1 MSVIFEEGTIEELC
15 NVEYGTRVV
24 RKKDAGTIYPVY
36 GGGGETFFLDTFNRE
51 DRVVVAR
58 FAMSEKCTRRV
69 SGKFALNDSGL
80 TLSPKKPEILRQDF
94 LDYLVLNLND
104 QIYGSAR
111 GTAQKNLDVPAFRLI
126 KVSYP
131 DSLEEQQKIVE
142 KLDGAFAEIAD
153 LEMRIDL
160 LKNFISEMESSTLN
174 GVLAN
179 SKRKLRIGDICT
191 VTSSKRIFKSEY
203 VEDGIPFYRTKELK
217 ELANNRKIRTEL
229 FISRER
235 FSEIKNKYG
244 IPINGDLLISAVGTI
259 GEVLVIDN
267 LGDFYFKDGNI
278 VWLKSISR
286 DFDSDFLAMCLR
298 NITKMLNDTAQGS
311 AYSALTIEK
320 LVEIEIPEISKK
332 EQLEI
337 IKKFSELSQAI
348 KEFEYNLVKKN
359 ELVFELRKS
368 FLRDALE
375 PSEAVA

>member
-1 MSVIFEEGTIEELC
+1 MKILKLGDICEISTGSTD
-15 NVEYGTRVV
+15 T
-24 RKKDAGTIYPVY
+24 KDASENGQYPLFDRSKKVKASDKY
-36 GGGGETFFLDTFNRE
+36 LFDCEALIMPGEGAEFLPRHYI
-51 DRVVVAR
+51 
-58 FAMSEKCTRRV
+58 
-69 SGKFALNDSGL
+69 GKFDLHQRAYAMYNFSELINPLYLYYYLISVKNYFADNAVGATVKS
-80 TLSPKKPEILRQDF
+80 LRRRHFTD
-94 LDYLVLNLND
+94 LE
-104 QIYGSAR
+104 
-111 GTAQKNLDVPAFRLI
+111 VPL
-126 KVSYP
+126 P
-131 DSLEEQQKIVE
+131 SLEKQSEIVT

-298 NITKMLNDTAQGS
+298 NTTKMLNDTAQGS

>member
-1 MSVIFEEGTIEELC
+1 MKIYKLGEVCELSKGKTITRATANEGEIPVI
-15 NVEYGTRVV
+15 
-24 RKKDAGTIYPVY
+24 
-36 GGGGETFFLDTFNRE
+36 GGGLGPTYYNDVANRKPPVITVSASGANAGFVNYWNVPIWASDCTTIVEKSNSPTSIEYIYKYLQSRQKDIDT
-51 DRVVVAR
+51 
-58 FAMSEKCTRRV
+58 KLRR
-69 SGKFALNDSGL
+69 
-80 TLSPKKPEILRQDF
+80 
-94 LDYLVLNLND
+94 
-104 QIYGSAR
+104 GSAQPHVYSSDI
-111 GTAQKNLDVPAFRLI
+111 ADLDIPI
-126 KVSYP
+126 P
-131 DSLEEQQKIVE
+131 SLEKQREIVE

-160 LKNFISEMESSTLN
+160 LKNLISEMESSTLN
-174 GVLAN
+174 SVLAN
-179 SKRKLRIGDICT
+179 SKRKLRLGDICT
-191 VTSSKRIFKSEY
+191 VTSSKRVFKSEY

-217 ELANNRKIRTEL
+217 ELANRRKIRTEL

-278 VWLKSISR
+278 VWLKSISS
-286 DFDSDFLAMCLR
+286 DFDSNFLAMCLR

-337 IKKFSELSQAI
+337 IKNFSKLSQSI
-348 KEFEYNLVKKN
+348 KEFEHNLVKKT
-359 ELVFELRKS
+359 ELVFELRNS
-368 FLRDALE
+368 FLRDAFE
-375 PSEAVA
+375 QEQEVA

>member
-1 MSVIFEEGTIEELC
+1 MSVIFNQGTIEELC

-80 TLSPKKPEILRQDF
+80 TLSPKKPEILSQDF

-104 QIYGSAR
+104 QIYKSAR

-174 GVLAN
+174 SVLAN

-191 VTSSKRIFKSEY
+191 VTSSKRVFKSEY

-217 ELANNRKIRTEL
+217 ELANKRKIRTEL
-229 FISRER
+229 FISMER

-278 VWLKSISR
+278 VWLKSISS
-286 DFDSDFLAMCLR
+286 DFDSNFLAMCLR

-320 LVEIEIPEISKK
+320 LVEIEIPEISKM

-337 IKKFSELSQAI
+337 IKKFSELSQSI
-348 KEFEYNLVKKN
+348 KEFEYNLVKKT

-375 PSEAVA
+375 REQAVA

>member
-1 MSVIFEEGTIEELC
+1 MSMIFKEGTIEELC

-69 SGKFALNDSGL
+69 NGKFALNDSGL

-104 QIYGSAR
+104 QIYRSAR

-131 DSLEEQQKIVE
+131 DSLEEQQRIVE
-142 KLDGAFAEIAD
+142 KLDGAFVEIAD

-160 LKNFISEMESSTLN
+160 LKNFMSEMESSTLN

-203 VEDGIPFYRTKELK
+203 VEHGIPFYRTKELK

-278 VWLKSISR
+278 VWLKSISSE
-286 DFDSDFLAMCLR
+286 FDSDFLAMCLR

-320 LVEIEIPEISKK
+320 LVEIEIPDISKK

-337 IKKFSELSQAI
+337 IKKFSELSQSI
-348 KEFEYNLVKKN
+348 KEFEYNLVKKT

-375 PSEAVA
+375 REQEVA